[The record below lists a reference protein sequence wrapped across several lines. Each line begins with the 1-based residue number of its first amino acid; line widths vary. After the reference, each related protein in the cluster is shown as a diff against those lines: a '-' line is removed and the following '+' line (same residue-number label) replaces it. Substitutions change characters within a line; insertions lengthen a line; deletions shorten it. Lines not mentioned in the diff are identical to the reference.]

1 MNLTAE
7 SHHGSERRSG
17 IPGDGDV
24 DVIIL
29 GAGINGAGL
38 FRDLCA
44 QGVSCCIV
52 DKADFGSGT
61 SAAPSRLIHG
71 GLKYLETGEFGLVAQ
86 STLERNLLLKNAPHY
101 VSPLPTVI
109 PIFSWGKGMWAAL
122 RTLLGSTSAPRSRG
136 AILIKIGLMIYDF
149 YGSRHRVMPRHR
161 LVGRRQALR
170 DMPALTGSIV
180 ATGTYYD
187 AKISHPERLVLEL
200 IADGLA
206 ANPSS
211 SAANYTALVSSSNGV
226 LAFRRENGGREFS
239 LRPKLVINAAGP
251 WIDHVNAALGAPSR
265 MIGGTKGSHIVLK
278 HDALVQSLAGRML
291 YFEADDG
298 RICLVYDYL
307 GKALVGSTDLA
318 ADNPDTV
325 RCEPDEIDYL
335 LESVRTLLPGMSFER
350 DQIVYAYSGIRP
362 LPSSD
367 AAVPGLISRDHSAP
381 VAEPAPSR
389 PFPIISLIGGKWTT
403 FRGFAEEVADTVLD
417 RLGRDRKVTTRTM
430 PIGGGKDFPAD
441 TAARASW
448 LANAASASG
457 IDEARLDQ
465 LLSRYG
471 TNALRIASHQSP
483 SNNEDR
489 LPDSHD
495 YSLSEIDYIARNEL
509 VEHLADIVMRRTT
522 LAISGELTS
531 SDLQRIAMV
540 AGQALGWNPQRTSDE
555 IDAVVARLNGTNLM
569 GLQSERHPRTAS
581 ECAKQA

>member
-1 MNLTAE
+1 MTSTAE
-7 SHHGSERRSG
+7 SHHGSEQMTG
-17 IPGDGDV
+17 VPGDV
-24 DVIIL
+24 DVVIL

-38 FRDLCA
+38 FRDLSA

-122 RTLLGSTSAPRSRG
+122 RTLLGSTSAPRNRG

-161 LVGRRQALR
+161 LVGRAQALR

-187 AKISHPERLVLEL
+187 AKITHPERLVLEL
-200 IADGLA
+200 IADGLE
-206 ANPSS
+206 ANPNS

-226 LAFRRENGGREFS
+226 LAFRRENGGEFS
-239 LRPKLVINAAGP
+239 LRPRLVVNAAGP

-265 MIGGTKGSHIVLK
+265 MIGGTKGSHILLK

-325 RCEPDEIDYL
+325 RCEPAEIDYL
-335 LESVRTLLPGMSFER
+335 LESVRTLLPGMRFER

-362 LPSSD
+362 LPASD
-367 AAVPGLISRDHSAP
+367 TAVPGLISRDHSAP
-381 VAEPAPSR
+381 VAEPEPSR

-403 FRGFAEEVADTVLD
+403 FRGFAEEVADAVLD
-417 RLGRDRKVTTRTM
+417 RLGRTRKVTTRSM
-430 PIGGGKDFPAD
+430 PIGGGKDFPTD
-441 TAARASW
+441 TVARSSW

-457 IDEARLDQ
+457 IDRLRLDQ

-471 TNALRIASHQSP
+471 TEASRIARHQSA
-483 SNNEDR
+483 SSNEDR
-489 LPDSHD
+489 LPDSSD
-495 YSLSEIDYIARNEL
+495 YSVSEIDYIARNEF

-522 LAISGELTS
+522 LAISGSLTT
-531 SDLQRIAMV
+531 SDLQQVAMIA
-540 AGQALGWNPQRTSDE
+540 GRALGWNPQRTSEELDQ
-555 IDAVVARLNGTNLM
+555 VVTQLNGTNLM
-569 GLQSERHPRTAS
+569 GLQPERLPRTTS
-581 ECAKQA
+581 DHAKLA